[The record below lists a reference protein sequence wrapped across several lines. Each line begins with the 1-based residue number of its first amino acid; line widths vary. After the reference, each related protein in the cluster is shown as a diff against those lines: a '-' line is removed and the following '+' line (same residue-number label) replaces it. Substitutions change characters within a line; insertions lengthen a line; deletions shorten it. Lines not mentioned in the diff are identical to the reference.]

1 MGCMRSS
8 KLEDGRSFHLRKSL
22 QASATK
28 PIEAAITMMTVSVV
42 RVILLLL
49 VVAPVIEA
57 PAVEVGWEVSVAVMN
72 AVVVWREVL
81 TWVSLVSSAA
91 VWVG

>member
-8 KLEDGRSFHLRKSL
+8 KLEDGRSFHLRKSV

-57 PAVEVGWEVSVAVMN
+57 PAVEDGWEVSVAVMN

-81 TWVSLVSSAA
+81 TWVSLLSSAA
-91 VWVG
+91 VWEG